1 MMQPVCY
8 NELPE
13 EYFASLV
20 KMFWGVSVIDLTPGV
35 GTFMLW
41 CIANNI
47 GYCGICHN
55 STQREWLQSLLVPK
69 VQSVLANPSG
79 VLTSQ
84 RLPLTNVGKK
94 AAAEKKNKGD
104 DAELEVGEPPKKKVK
119 VEAIGQDSTQ
129 PESSGLSPNLA
140 KLLAAARVMNSKGG
154 EPVTE

>member
-1 MMQPVCY
+1 MSEELILPDVGLGHGSGRMADHMMQPVCY
-8 NELPE
+8 KELPE

-41 CIANNI
+41 CVANNI

-69 VQSVLANPSG
+69 VQSVFANPSG

-94 AAAEKKNKGD
+94 
-104 DAELEVGEPPKKKVK
+104 
-119 VEAIGQDSTQ
+119 Q
-129 PESSGLSPNLA
+129 PQRKRTKEIMQSFTWVNHQRKRSKS
-140 KLLAAARVMNSKGG
+140 KLLGKIQLSLNRAD
-154 EPVTE
+154 